1 MSSDLRAVRQRQPG
15 LFQVDAERCWGH
27 SLLSPGTKLTCPW
40 GRPRPHQAIASVRQR
55 PVRVRDTNRSP
66 NGRWPLRSCLLV
78 VVWLCAGDASFQTP
92 PPPTAG
98 STPGRPW
105 PARRWWWWAHGTRAD
120 KLSGE
125 AQAVARWP
133 AAATCLCGHPHW
145 RFCWGSDP
153 AAAHL
158 SLGWSSAETSAQ
170 PTHTLQS
177 DS

>member
-1 MSSDLRAVRQRQPG
+1 M
-15 LFQVDAERCWGH
+15 
-27 SLLSPGTKLTCPW
+27 
-40 GRPRPHQAIASVRQR
+40 
-55 PVRVRDTNRSP
+55 
-66 NGRWPLRSCLLV
+66 
-78 VVWLCAGDASFQTP
+78 CAGDASFQTP

-133 AAATCLCGHPHW
+133 AAATCLCGHPQW

-158 SLGWSSAETSAQ
+158 TLGWSSAETSGQ
-170 PTHTLQS
+170 PTIRFLAMPCLFLSLSDHTTPGPGEERMDHGWRQWHVAMGGPAQS
-177 DS
+177 RQPVTPANTLIQCALSDESFFFLKFFVR